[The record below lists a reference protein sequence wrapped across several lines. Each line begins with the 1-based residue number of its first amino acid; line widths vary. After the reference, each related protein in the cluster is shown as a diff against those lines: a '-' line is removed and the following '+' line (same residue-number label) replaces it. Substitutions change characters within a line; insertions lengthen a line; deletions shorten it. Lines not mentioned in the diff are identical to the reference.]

1 MNCWRKPG
9 DKACLG
15 TVGRANCCGL
25 AGGVYAP
32 HPHPHPHPSPGLG
45 VSVPPQPRITSCLLS
60 PVPSSGPGSRPGR
73 WLLASQREER
83 RHHVHPVALLDTEI
97 QRENGVS
104 NPLHQ
109 LKLRM
114 VIQESM
120 SLTRRSAPSRTV
132 CLPPS
137 LRRVRPGLYRFRGSP
152 YRHPLFQL
160 KVLAF
165 KTMTAFHLQQ

>member
-1 MNCWRKPG
+1 MSCWRKPG
-9 DKACLG
+9 AKACLG
-15 TVGRANCCGL
+15 TEGWANCCGL

-32 HPHPHPHPSPGLG
+32 PPHPHRHPSPGLG

-60 PVPSSGPGSRPGR
+60 PVPNSGSGSRPGR

-83 RHHVHPVALLDTEI
+83 CHHVHPVALLDTEI
-97 QRENGVS
+97 QREIGIS

-109 LKLRM
+109 LKLRLA
-114 VIQESM
+114 IQESM
-120 SLTRRSAPSRTV
+120 SLTGRSAPSRTV
-132 CLPPS
+132 RLPPS
-137 LRRVRPGLYRFRGSP
+137 LGRVRPGLCRFQGSP

>member
-1 MNCWRKPG
+1 MLEEAGRQGGPWHSGRGQLLWSGWR
-9 DKACLG
+9 C
-15 TVGRANCCGL
+15 VG
-25 AGGVYAP
+25 AP
-32 HPHPHPHPSPGLG
+32 PPPAPAPRPGLG
-45 VSVPPQPRITSCLLS
+45 VSVPPQPGITSCLLS

-109 LKLRM
+109 VKLRM

-137 LRRVRPGLYRFRGSP
+137 LRRVRPGLYRFWGSA